1 MQDLFNP
8 WMHPLLATLTT
19 VVIVILLGSI
29 RIAQE
34 YQRAVIFLL
43 GRVVGTRGPGLF
55 LKLPFVERAVFV
67 DLRTITTQ
75 LETQET
81 VTSDGVPVKVNAV
94 VWYHAV
100 NPARTI
106 IAVLDWHEAV
116 RQAALT
122 ALRDTIGQSEL
133 DHLLKDRLDANL
145 DLKHLLS
152 AAVQKWGVEIG
163 AVELK
168 DLDIPENMQRAIAK
182 EAEAIREKRARVIK
196 ADGELEAAN
205 KLNEAA
211 GIIAPHPAALE
222 LRRLQALTEIGVE
235 HNSVIIVSLPVENN
249 ARAISAASAKS
260 TTDSNVARHP
270 KGPLSSGGSDH

>member
-1 MQDLFNP
+1 MFLRVVRAAGGKGVKHEYVRVVEAYRERGKTRHRTVLNLGRRD
-8 WMHPLLATLTT
+8 LLATHLD
-19 VVIVILLGSI
+19 
-29 RIAQE
+29 
-34 YQRAVIFLL
+34 F
-43 GRVVGTRGPGLF
+43 
-55 LKLPFVERAVFV
+55 
-67 DLRTITTQ
+67 
-75 LETQET
+75 
-81 VTSDGVPVKVNAV
+81 KVNAV

-106 IAVLDWHEAV
+106 ITVLDWHEAV

-145 DLKHLLS
+145 DLKQLLS
-152 AAVQKWGVEIG
+152 AAVQKWGVEIA

-182 EAEAIREKRARVIK
+182 EAEAIREKRARIIK
-196 ADGELEAAN
+196 ADGELEAAT

-211 GIIAPHPAALE
+211 AIIAPHPSALE

-249 ARAISAASAKS
+249 ATAIRQI
-260 TTDSNVARHP
+260 DR
-270 KGPLSSGGSDH
+270 

>member
-1 MQDLFNP
+1 
-8 WMHPLLATLTT
+8 
-19 VVIVILLGSI
+19 
-29 RIAQE
+29 
-34 YQRAVIFLL
+34 
-43 GRVVGTRGPGLF
+43 
-55 LKLPFVERAVFV
+55 
-67 DLRTITTQ
+67 LRTITTQ

-81 VTSDGVPVKVNAV
+81 VTSDGVAVKVNAV
-94 VWYHAV
+94 VWYHAI

-106 IAVLDWHEAV
+106 ISVLDWHEAV

-133 DHLLKDRLDANL
+133 DHLLRDRLNANL
-145 DLKHLLS
+145 DLKRLLS
-152 AAVQKWGVEIG
+152 AAVEKWGVEIS

-182 EAEAIREKRARVIK
+182 EAEAIREKRARIIK

-211 GIIAPHPAALE
+211 AIIAPHPSALE

-249 ARAISAASAKS
+249 TAAMSAAFAKS
-260 TTDSNVARHP
+260 IDAVAREA
-270 KGPLSSGGSDH
+270 GE

>member
-1 MQDLFNP
+1 MLDFLNP
-8 WMHPLLATLTT
+8 WMHPLTAILAAV
-19 VVIVILLGSI
+19 VVIILLGSI

-43 GRVVGTRGPGLF
+43 GRVIGTRGPGLF
-55 LKLPFVERAVFV
+55 LKLPFIERSVFV

-81 VTSDGVPVKVNAV
+81 VTSDGVAVKVNAV
-94 VWYHAV
+94 VWYHAI

-106 IAVLDWHEAV
+106 ISVLDWHEAV

-133 DHLLKDRLDANL
+133 DHLLRDRLNANL
-145 DLKHLLS
+145 DLKRLLS
-152 AAVQKWGVEIG
+152 AAVEKWGVEIS

-182 EAEAIREKRARVIK
+182 EAEAIREKRARIIK

-211 GIIAPHPAALE
+211 AIIAPHPSALE

-249 ARAISAASAKS
+249 TAAMSAAFAKS
-260 TTDSNVARHP
+260 IDAVAREA
-270 KGPLSSGGSDH
+270 GE

>member
-8 WMHPLLATLTT
+8 WMHPLLTALVT

-29 RIAQE
+29 RMAQE

-55 LKLPFVERAVFV
+55 LKLPFIERAVFV

-133 DHLLKDRLDANL
+133 DHLLKDRLNANI

-152 AAVQKWGVEIG
+152 AAVEKWGIEIA
-163 AVELK
+163 AVEPK

-182 EAEAIREKRARVIK
+182 EAEAIREKRARIIK
-196 ADGELEAAN
+196 ADGELEAAA

-211 GIIAPHPAALE
+211 AIIAPHPSALE

-235 HNSVIIVSLPVENN
+235 HNSVIIVSLPVE
-249 ARAISAASAKS
+249 K
-260 TTDSNVARHP
+260 
-270 KGPLSSGGSDH
+270 

>member
-1 MQDLFNP
+1 MQGLFNP
-8 WMHPLLATLTT
+8 WVHPFPTAL
-19 VVIVILLGSI
+19 VVGLIVILLGSI
-29 RIAQE
+29 RMAQE

-55 LKLPFVERAVFV
+55 LKLPFIERALFV

-106 IAVLDWHEAV
+106 IAVVDWHEAV

-133 DHLLKDRLDANL
+133 DHLLKDRLNANL
-145 DLKHLLS
+145 DLKQSLS
-152 AAVQKWGVEIG
+152 VAVDKWGVEIA

-168 DLDIPENMQRAIAK
+168 DLDIPENMQRALAK
-182 EAEAIREKRARVIK
+182 EAEAIREKRARIIK
-196 ADGELEAAN
+196 ADAELEAAH

-211 GIIAPHPAALE
+211 AIIAPHPTALE

-235 HNSVIIVSLPVENN
+235 HNSVIIVSLPVEHN
-249 ARAISAASAKS
+249 ATSTAFAKS
-260 TTDSNVARHP
+260 IADIDVPPHP
-270 KGPLSSGGSDH
+270 GEQ

>member
-1 MQDLFNP
+1 MQDLFDP
-8 WMHPLLATLTT
+8 WMHPFLTAL
-19 VVIVILLGSI
+19 VAAVIVILLGSI
-29 RIAQE
+29 RMAQE

-55 LKLPFVERAVFV
+55 LKLPFIERAVIV

-81 VTSDGVPVKVNAV
+81 VTSDGVPAKVNAV

-100 NPARTI
+100 SPAKTI
-106 IAVLDWHEAV
+106 VAVLDWHEAV

-133 DHLLKDRLDANL
+133 DHLLKDRLNANL
-145 DLKHLLS
+145 NLKRLLGV
-152 AAVQKWGVEIG
+152 AVEKWGVEITT
-163 AVELK
+163 VELK

-182 EAEAIREKRARVIK
+182 EAEAIREKRARIIK
-196 ADGELEAAN
+196 ADGELEAAT

-211 GIIAPHPAALE
+211 AIIAPHPTALE

-235 HNSVIIVSLPVENN
+235 HNSVIIVSLPVEN
-249 ARAISAASAKS
+249 SATRMPTALAKS
-260 TTDSNVARHP
+260 TADINVAQHSE
-270 KGPLSSGGSDH
+270 GAFSSGRSDQ

>member
-1 MQDLFNP
+1 MSDFLNP
-8 WMHPLLATLTT
+8 WTHPLSSTLVI

-29 RIAQE
+29 RMAQE
-34 YQRAVIFLL
+34 YQRAVIFFL

-55 LKLPFVERAVFV
+55 LKLPFIERAVFV

-81 VTSDGVPVKVNAV
+81 VTSDGVAVKVNAV
-94 VWYHAV
+94 VWYHAI

-106 IAVLDWHEAV
+106 VAVMDWHEAV

-133 DHLLKDRLDANL
+133 DHLLRDRLNANL
-145 DLKHLLS
+145 DLKRLL
-152 AAVQKWGVEIG
+152 AVAVEKWGVEIA

-182 EAEAIREKRARVIK
+182 EAEAIREKRARIIK

-205 KLNEAA
+205 KLNQAA
-211 GIIAPHPAALE
+211 AIIAPHPTALE

-235 HNSVIIVSLPVENN
+235 HNSVIIVSLPVESNSTVM
-249 ARAISAASAKS
+249 SAAFTKS
-260 TTDSNVARHP
+260 IENVARQA
-270 KGPLSSGGSDH
+270 GE

>member
-1 MQDLFNP
+1 MLDFVNP
-8 WMHPLLATLTT
+8 WMHPLLTILSM
-19 VVIVILLGSI
+19 VVVVILLGSI
-29 RIAQE
+29 RMAQE

-55 LKLPFVERAVFV
+55 LKLPFIERAIFV
-67 DLRTITTQ
+67 DLRTITSQ

-81 VTSDGVPVKVNAV
+81 VTSDGVAVKVNAV
-94 VWYHAV
+94 VWYHAI

-106 IAVLDWHEAV
+106 VAVVDWHEAV

-133 DHLLKDRLDANL
+133 DHLLRDRLNANL
-145 DLKHLLS
+145 DLKQLLS
-152 AAVQKWGVEIG
+152 AAVEKWGVEIA

-182 EAEAIREKRARVIK
+182 EAEAVREKRARIIK
-196 ADGELEAAN
+196 AEAELEAAN

-211 GIIAPHPAALE
+211 AIIAPNPSALE

-235 HNSVIIVSLPVENN
+235 HNSVIIVSLPVEN
-249 ARAISAASAKS
+249 STAAMSTAFAKS
-260 TTDSNVARHP
+260 IDNVARQ
-270 KGPLSSGGSDH
+270 GGEQLRGDVDQR

>member
-8 WMHPLLATLTT
+8 WMHPLLTTLAT
-19 VVIVILLGSI
+19 VVMVILLGSI
-29 RIAQE
+29 RMAQE

-55 LKLPFVERAVFV
+55 LKLPFIERAVFV

-81 VTSDGVPVKVNAV
+81 SDGVPVKVNAV

-100 NPARTI
+100 SPAKTI

-133 DHLLKDRLDANL
+133 DHLLKDRLNANI

-152 AAVQKWGVEIG
+152 AAVQKWGVEIA

-182 EAEAIREKRARVIK
+182 EAEAIREKRARIIK
-196 ADGELEAAN
+196 ADGELEAAT

-211 GIIAPHPAALE
+211 AIIAPHPSALE

-249 ARAISAASAKS
+249 ATRMPTALAKS
-260 TTDSNVARHP
+260 TADIDVAQHSE
-270 KGPLSSGGSDH
+270 GAFSSGRSDQ

>member
-1 MQDLFNP
+1 MVVFTLN
-8 WMHPLLATLTT
+8 HPRHGG
-19 VVIVILLGSI
+19 LGSI
-29 RIAQE
+29 RMAQE

-55 LKLPFVERAVFV
+55 LKLPFIERAVFV

-81 VTSDGVPVKVNAV
+81 SDGVPVKVNAV

-100 NPARTI
+100 SPTRTI
-106 IAVLDWHEAV
+106 IEVLDWHEAV

-133 DHLLKDRLDANL
+133 DHLLKDRLNANI

-152 AAVQKWGVEIG
+152 AAVQKWGVEIA

-182 EAEAIREKRARVIK
+182 EAEAIREKRARIIK
-196 ADGELEAAN
+196 ADGELEAAT

-211 GIIAPHPAALE
+211 AIIAPHPSALE

-249 ARAISAASAKS
+249 ATAMPAARQI
-260 TTDSNVARHP
+260 DR
-270 KGPLSSGGSDH
+270 

>member
-8 WMHPLLATLTT
+8 WVHPLLTALTT
-19 VVIVILLGSI
+19 VAIVILLGSI
-29 RIAQE
+29 RMAQE

-55 LKLPFVERAVFV
+55 LKLPFIERAVIV

-100 NPARTI
+100 SPVKTI
-106 IAVLDWHEAV
+106 VAVLDWHEAV

-133 DHLLKDRLDANL
+133 DHLLKDRLNANL
-145 DLKHLLS
+145 DLKQLLS
-152 AAVQKWGVEIG
+152 AAVQKWGVEIA

-168 DLDIPENMQRAIAK
+168 DLDIPDNMQRAIAK
-182 EAEAIREKRARVIK
+182 EAEAIREKRARIIK
-196 ADGELEAAN
+196 ADGELEAAT

-211 GIIAPHPAALE
+211 AIIAPHPTALE

-249 ARAISAASAKS
+249 ATRMPG
-260 TTDSNVARHP
+260 ARQI
-270 KGPLSSGGSDH
+270 DR

>member
-1 MQDLFNP
+1 MFLRVVRAAGGKGVKHEYVRVVEAYRERGKTRHRTVLNLGRRD
-8 WMHPLLATLTT
+8 LLATHLD
-19 VVIVILLGSI
+19 
-29 RIAQE
+29 
-34 YQRAVIFLL
+34 F
-43 GRVVGTRGPGLF
+43 
-55 LKLPFVERAVFV
+55 
-67 DLRTITTQ
+67 
-75 LETQET
+75 
-81 VTSDGVPVKVNAV
+81 KVNAV

-106 IAVLDWHEAV
+106 ITVLDWHEAV

-145 DLKHLLS
+145 DLKQLLS
-152 AAVQKWGVEIG
+152 AAVQKWGVEIA

-182 EAEAIREKRARVIK
+182 EAEAIREKRARIIK

-205 KLNEAA
+205 KLNQAA
-211 GIIAPHPAALE
+211 AIIAPHPSALE

-249 ARAISAASAKS
+249 TTSASAALAKS
-260 TTDSNVARHP
+260 IADIDLARHP
-270 KGPLSSGGSDH
+270 AQK

>member
-8 WMHPLLATLTT
+8 WMHPLLTPLTM
-19 VVIVILLGSI
+19 VAIVILLGSI
-29 RIAQE
+29 RMAQE

-55 LKLPFVERAVFV
+55 LKLPFIERAVFV

-81 VTSDGVPVKVNAV
+81 VTRDGVPVKVNAV

-106 IAVLDWHEAV
+106 IRVLDWHEAV
-116 RQAALT
+116 KQAALT

-133 DHLLKDRLDANL
+133 DHLLKDRLNANI
-145 DLKHLLS
+145 DLKHILS
-152 AAVQKWGVEIG
+152 AAVEKWGVEIA

-182 EAEAIREKRARVIK
+182 EAEAIREKRARIIK

-205 KLNEAA
+205 KLNQAA
-211 GIIAPHPAALE
+211 AIIAPHPSALE

-249 ARAISAASAKS
+249 TTSASAALAKS
-260 TTDSNVARHP
+260 IADIDLARHP
-270 KGPLSSGGSDH
+270 AQK

>member
-29 RIAQE
+29 RMAQE

-152 AAVQKWGVEIG
+152 AAVQKWGVEIA

-211 GIIAPHPAALE
+211 AIIAPHPAALE

-249 ARAISAASAKS
+249 ARAISAASPKS
-260 TTDSNVARHP
+260 ITDSNVARHP
-270 KGPLSSGGSDH
+270 KGALSSGGSDH

>member
-1 MQDLFNP
+1 MPDVNNL
-8 WMHPLLATLTT
+8 WMHPLATILAI
-19 VVIVILLGSI
+19 VVAIFLLGSI
-29 RIAQE
+29 RMAQE

-55 LKLPFVERAVFV
+55 FKMPFIERAVFV
-67 DLRTITTQ
+67 DLRTVTRQ

-81 VTSDGVPVKVNAV
+81 VTRDGVAVKVNAV

-100 NPARTI
+100 NPAKTI
-106 IAVLDWHEAV
+106 VAVLDWNEAV
-116 RQAALT
+116 RQAAET
-122 ALRDTIGQSEL
+122 ALRDTIGQNEL
-133 DHLLKDRLDANL
+133 DHLLKDRLNANL
-145 DLKHLLS
+145 DLKRILS
-152 AAVQKWGVEIG
+152 AAVQKWGVDIA

-182 EAEAIREKRARVIK
+182 EAEAIREKRARIIK
-196 ADGELEAAN
+196 ADGEMEAAN

-211 GIIAPHPAALE
+211 GIIARNPAALE

-249 ARAISAASAKS
+249 MTAISAALARSV
-260 TTDSNVARHP
+260 TDVTMARP
-270 KGPLSSGGSDH
+270 PGE